1 MVKYRVCYF
10 CKEENR
16 IYFIKNDKLSCF
28 FQNSIAYIQ
37 KIGYNYGEK
46 GDNRTVIH
54 MRKSFIA
61 AERSFILLISVSNI
75 LFVLVCVIASLFL
88 HSGYG
93 IIFSEQVKR
102 MSAPSAGDG
111 ETAAGV
117 LHVKITGQSV
127 VIFGDDDNGNSDY
140 ITVKKGSE
148 YRYISEKT
156 DPLGNTWY
164 KFQYSSNKTGWVS
177 EDSATIIMMPPKGK
191 DSVKKYV
198 AEVGKKYG
206 AVGVQVAVIHH
217 GVVGET
223 YEYGYATKGSVS
235 DYWNSS
241 TYKPITLRQLLTHT
255 SSLRDNKFTGTR
267 YTTLDQLKQKSSYRR
282 SNDWLYNNFAI
293 GVAGTTLELAANRTV
308 NSYAKEKFFDPM
320 GMDASFNSGEIKD
333 KSLIS
338 TLYNPDDSVARA
350 ASVSANFKKREI
362 GRSSAFFA
370 GGLTISA
377 KDLARLTA
385 ILAND
390 GSYEGVRYLSEESVK
405 LMETPCLTAVSRG
418 HEFEQCMP
426 LRYQTD
432 IYGQSRL
439 YYHLGIAYG
448 TLSLISYN
456 PDTRDGV
463 VIITTGANESHDDRG
478 IFNICGKIADYIY
491 NS

>member
-1 MVKYRVCYF
+1 
-10 CKEENR
+10 
-16 IYFIKNDKLSCF
+16 
-28 FQNSIAYIQ
+28 
-37 KIGYNYGEK
+37 
-46 GDNRTVIH
+46 

-61 AERSFILLISVSNI
+61 AESSFILLISVSNI

-93 IIFSEQVKR
+93 IISSEQVKR

-177 EDSATIIMMPPKGK
+177 EDSATIIMTPPKGK
-191 DSVKKYV
+191 DSVKNYV

-223 YEYGYATKGSVS
+223 YEYGYATKGSVPMTSEHKIRAASVTKVAVGMTAMKMREEGIIDLDRNIS